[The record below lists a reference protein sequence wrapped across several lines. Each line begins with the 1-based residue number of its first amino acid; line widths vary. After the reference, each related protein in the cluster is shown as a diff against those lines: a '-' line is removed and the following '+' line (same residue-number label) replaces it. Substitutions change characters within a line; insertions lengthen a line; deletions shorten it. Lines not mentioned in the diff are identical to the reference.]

1 MPLEMQDWVD
11 PQLAQTYWKLARQ
24 AGTHEEWQLAWQA
37 LQQPRMLDREY
48 LWEYVYPPYLIPVTC
63 EEEEK
68 WEQMCKECDEKQK
81 KLPPPLKLLGPP
93 PSINAVLGMALHQSD
108 TKKRKEKS
116 KGSYP
121 AVGLKKARLSPP

>member
-11 PQLAQTYWKLARQ
+11 PQLAQTYQKLARR
-24 AGTHEEWQLAWQA
+24 ARTHKEWQLAWQA
-37 LQQPRMLDREY
+37 LQQLRMPDWEY
-48 LWEYVYPPYLIPVTC
+48 LWKYAYLPFLIPVMC

-68 WEQMCKECDEKQK
+68 WEQTCKERDEKQK
-81 KLPPPLKLLGPP
+81 KLPPPLKRPGPL

-121 AVGLKKARLSPP
+121 AVGLKKAHLSPP